1 MSELHADA
9 ELSFAQQKLWFL
21 DRLHPGSSAYNFD
34 VVLRLSGELDTEAL
48 NAAVQRI
55 IERHDVLRTTFP
67 IDVRGIPFQHIAET
81 LEIPLE
87 FIDLT
92 ALPEHA
98 REAEAHSVV
107 TAWAALPFDLEKG
120 PLLRVR
126 LVRIT
131 EREHLLCFSFHH
143 AVFDGWSIDVLYREL
158 ARHYTPGGP
167 RTAQSAA
174 AAPPKPALQ
183 YADHARRQRRRL
195 SDGAL
200 DHHLDWWR
208 AHLDGAP
215 VSLSL
220 PRPEAPADATAEQ
233 GAQLV
238 SPLPPTTMA
247 AVSALARS
255 ASATPF
261 LVLLACYGLVLARQT
276 GMRSLLVGTQVAG
289 RSRPELRE
297 LIGLFVETMPIRVDL
312 HRAGTF
318 AELVTQVRES
328 AWDTFAHDQVP
339 FEAIVEAVRPPR
351 VAGSTPLVQT
361 AFAAPAAVPE
371 PPVLAGLV
379 AEPVALAPT
388 TAKFALGM
396 AVEPTADG
404 QHRISLTYDPRIVD
418 HGFARRL
425 VQQYGEALA
434 TLPAAPETVLTGAV
448 LDEAATDGTEHAP
461 AAPAVGP
468 PPHTD
473 LENTLLALWR
483 DVLKNDRVTVHDNF
497 FDVGGQSLA
506 LAAVHARLERLLE
519 RELPMVAFYE
529 HPTVTALSAHLSGTG
544 RPGPEAPEPRAA
556 KDRVERARALQRRRA
571 LHATDR
577 G

>member
-1 MSELHADA
+1 M
-9 ELSFAQQKLWFL
+9 
-21 DRLHPGSSAYNFD
+21 
-34 VVLRLSGELDTEAL
+34 VLRLSGEVDGEAL
-48 NAAVQRI
+48 NGAVQRI
-55 IERHDVLRTTFP
+55 VERHDVLRTTFP
-67 IDVRGIPFQHIAET
+67 INARGIPFQHIAEN

-92 ALPEHA
+92 SLPEHT
-98 REAEAHSVV
+98 RQAEAHSVV

-126 LVRIT
+126 WVRVT
-131 EREHLLCFSFHH
+131 EQEHLLCFSFHH

-167 RTAQSAA
+167 QIARSAEA
-174 AAPPKPALQ
+174 TPPKPALQ

-220 PRPEAPADATAEQ
+220 PRREAPADEMAEQ

-238 SPLPPTTMA
+238 APVPPTTME

-261 LVLLACYGLVLARQT
+261 LVLLACYALVLARHT

-289 RSRPELRE
+289 RSRPELRD

-312 HRAGTF
+312 DGAGTF
-318 AELVTQVRES
+318 AELVTRVRES
-328 AWDTFAHDQVP
+328 AWDTFSHDQVP

-361 AFAAPAAVPE
+361 AFAAPAALPE
-371 PPVLAGLV
+371 PPVLAGLL

-418 HGFARRL
+418 HGWARRL
-425 VQQYGEALA
+425 VQRYGEALA
-434 TLPAAPETVLTGAV
+434 TLPAAPGTVLTETFLTGAV
-448 LDEAATDGTEHAP
+448 PGEAATDGTAPAPGTHAPDAP
-461 AAPAVGP
+461 AAGP
-468 PPHTD
+468 PPHAD
-473 LENTLLALWR
+473 LETTLLALWR

-506 LAAVHARLERLLE
+506 LAAIHARLERLLD

-529 HPTVTALSAHLSGTG
+529 HPTITALSAHLSGTG
-544 RPGPEAPEPRAA
+544 RPGTAAPEPRAA